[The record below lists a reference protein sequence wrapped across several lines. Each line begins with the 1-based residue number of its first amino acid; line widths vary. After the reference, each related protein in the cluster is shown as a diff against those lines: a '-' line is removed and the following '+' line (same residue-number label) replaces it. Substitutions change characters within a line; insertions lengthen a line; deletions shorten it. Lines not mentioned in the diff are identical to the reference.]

1 MKGKNTL
8 IAQNWSM
15 LISHMH
21 MHMALN
27 LKGMQIEY
35 KTSMSMYS
43 YNYGTKH
50 EKGMVYVY
58 KH

>member
-15 LISHMH
+15 LISHKH